1 MKQSCATWLL
11 MAAAFLALLVL
22 TGAFYV
28 VSETEQVIVT
38 QFGEPIGAP
47 ITTAGVHFKV
57 PFVQQVN
64 RLEKRVLQW
73 DGPTADMPTR
83 DKLYIIVDAF
93 GRWRIKDPLQY
104 FLALRDERSALS
116 RLDDILGS
124 EMRNTVARHALVEI
138 VRTSKDR
145 QPAPDAAVAL
155 AIPVAPTGPGAPPNA
170 LPQIQY
176 GREAL
181 EKEIATLASAKL
193 QTLGIELLDVRFK
206 RINYKAEV
214 SAKIFERMISERRQ
228 IADRFRSEGAGE
240 AARIIGKKERDLK
253 EIDSQAYQKVQAIEG
268 KADAEATA
276 IYASAYNKTPES
288 REFYGYQRSL
298 ETYRTVFGH
307 DTTMILTTEGSF
319 LHLLKGEMGG
329 RPAPAPSAP
338 PTAAAAAT
346 APPPAR

>member
-1 MKQSCATWLL
+1 MKQSCATWLI

-104 FLALRDERSALS
+104 FQALRDERSALS

-145 QPAPDAAVAL
+145 QPAPDAAIAL
-155 AIPVAPTGPGAPPNA
+155 AIPVAPPGPGAPP
-170 LPQIQY
+170 
-176 GREAL
+176 
-181 EKEIATLASAKL
+181 
-193 QTLGIELLDVRFK
+193 
-206 RINYKAEV
+206 
-214 SAKIFERMISERRQ
+214 
-228 IADRFRSEGAGE
+228 
-240 AARIIGKKERDLK
+240 AAMWR
-253 EIDSQAYQKVQAIEG
+253 
-268 KADAEATA
+268 
-276 IYASAYNKTPES
+276 
-288 REFYGYQRSL
+288 
-298 ETYRTVFGH
+298 
-307 DTTMILTTEGSF
+307 
-319 LHLLKGEMGG
+319 
-329 RPAPAPSAP
+329 
-338 PTAAAAAT
+338 
-346 APPPAR
+346 